1 MRTERCARGLRKKA
15 GGVSTTTIT
24 GGESIRIASC
34 RLGVS
39 IAPWAYAEEHKSQT
53 AAHWGEAQRARP
65 KLFDGTIFLLAKYEL
80 QDEALSG
87 TLVRTDFK
95 SFLYWREQ
103 GYPECGLRDAFGAA
117 VLRSREG
124 HVLLGLQSDGHLNS
138 GLAYPPSGMI
148 DLDDVRDG
156 TIDIDA
162 SIVRE
167 LEEETGLRPADF
179 EQVPGYIL
187 TMVPPF
193 VAIAVEWRSALPAE
207 TLRDRILAHIA
218 REAEPELA
226 DVVIVR
232 AASDIGSLPLQPY
245 AVPLLQFL
253 MRA

>member
-1 MRTERCARGLRKKA
+1 MASDE
-15 GGVSTTTIT
+15 IT
-24 GGESIRIASC
+24 GGECRRISRC
-34 RLGVS
+34 RLAVGS
-39 IAPWAYAEEHKSQT
+39 AHWAYATKHKAEIET
-53 AAHWGEAQRARP
+53 NWTKARVARP
-65 KLFDGTIFLLAKYEL
+65 KLFNGTVYLLSEYEL
-80 QDEALSG
+80 QAGTLSG
-87 TLVRTDFK
+87 TLLRTDFK

-124 HVLLGLQSDGHLNS
+124 HVLLGLQSEGHLNS

-148 DLDDVRDG
+148 DQDDVRDG
-156 TIDIDA
+156 MIDIDA

-179 EQVPGYIL
+179 ERAPGYLL
-187 TMVPPF
+187 TVLHPYL
-193 VAIAVEWRSALPAE
+193 AIAIEWRSELPAE
-207 TLRDRILAHIA
+207 VLREKILTHVC

-232 AASDIGSLPLQPY
+232 TAVDIGRVPLQPY
-245 AVPLLQFL
+245 AERLLQFL